1 MSEKYDVVIV
11 GSGLGGLQCGYILSK
26 EGYSVCILE
35 KNRQFGG
42 NLQIF
47 VRNKTIFDTGIHYL
61 GGLDEGQNLNQYFKY
76 FDIMKDLKLK
86 KLDADGFDRVS
97 FDNDPIEYK
106 YAQGFD
112 NFIETMSGYFPE
124 ERAGIKSYC
133 NSILETVKKFPLYN
147 LEDKSFD
154 LFGTKLDINAKS
166 HIASFTNNVKLQN
179 VLGGTNSLYVGYPDK
194 TPFYVHALI
203 MNNYMDSAYKCV
215 DGGAQ
220 IATLLKKRIAANG
233 GVIRN
238 YCDVQELVS
247 GADGNIKYAL
257 LQTGEQIEGK
267 QFISNIHPA
276 ATLDLVKAPSLL
288 KKVYRN
294 RISGLENTMGCFS
307 INIAFKEK
315 TFKYINH
322 NFYHFKVDDVWS
334 GVDYDVNKWPEGYAA
349 FVPAHS
355 KGHEFAESMSVL
367 TYMRMD
373 EIKQWEPT
381 FSTIPKHNEE
391 RGNGYEEFKQ
401 MKAERLID
409 VLEEK
414 FPNIR
419 SCIKAYY
426 TSTPLTYRDYIGD
439 KVGSLYG
446 IAKDYN
452 DTMKTFIAPK
462 TKIPNLFLTGQN
474 LSMHGVL
481 GVTISSIKT
490 CGEFVG
496 ESYLLDKVKKAS

>member
-1 MSEKYDVVIV
+1 
-11 GSGLGGLQCGYILSK
+11 
-26 EGYSVCILE
+26 
-35 KNRQFGG
+35 
-42 NLQIF
+42 
-47 VRNKTIFDTGIHYL
+47 
-61 GGLDEGQNLNQYFKY
+61 
-76 FDIMKDLKLK
+76 
-86 KLDADGFDRVS
+86 
-97 FDNDPIEYK
+97 
-106 YAQGFD
+106 
-112 NFIETMSGYFPE
+112 
-124 ERAGIKSYC
+124 
-133 NSILETVKKFPLYN
+133 
-147 LEDKSFD
+147 
-154 LFGTKLDINAKS
+154 
-166 HIASFTNNVKLQN
+166 
-179 VLGGTNSLYVGYPDK
+179 
-194 TPFYVHALI
+194 
-203 MNNYMDSAYKCV
+203 
-215 DGGAQ
+215 
-220 IATLLKKRIAANG
+220 
-233 GVIRN
+233 
-238 YCDVQELVS
+238 
-247 GADGNIKYAL
+247 
-257 LQTGEQIEGK
+257 
-267 QFISNIHPA
+267 
-276 ATLDLVKAPSLL
+276 
-288 KKVYRN
+288 
-294 RISGLENTMGCFS
+294 
-307 INIAFKEK
+307 
-315 TFKYINH
+315 
-322 NFYHFKVDDVWS
+322 
-334 GVDYDVNKWPEGYAA
+334 
-349 FVPAHS
+349 
-355 KGHEFAESMSVL
+355 
-367 TYMRMD
+367 MD